1 MILNRETRVC
11 LNKKVTS
18 KLKHE
23 GSDGVSSM
31 SI

>member
-1 MILNRETRVC
+1 MILNTEIGVC

-18 KLKHE
+18 KLKPE
-23 GSDGVSSM
+23 GSDGVSYM

>member
-1 MILNRETRVC
+1 MILNTEIEVS

-23 GSDGVSSM
+23 GSDGVSYM